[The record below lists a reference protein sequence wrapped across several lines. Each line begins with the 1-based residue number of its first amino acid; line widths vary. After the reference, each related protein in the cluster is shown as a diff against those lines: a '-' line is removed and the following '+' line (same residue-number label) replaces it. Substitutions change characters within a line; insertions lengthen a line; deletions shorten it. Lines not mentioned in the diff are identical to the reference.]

1 MLQIE
6 VITDLATEPVTLV
19 EAKAFLGIDFTD
31 FDTLITS
38 LITAS
43 RLESERVT
51 GKAYGAKLIQVTG
64 NTYTDNT
71 GEVVK
76 IYPVT
81 PFVSAEVWADEDENV
96 DYQYNAGFT
105 TCPAD
110 LKQAILMRVATGFAY
125 RENGIAESI
134 NMAVNASIV
143 SERRYVSQLCA

>member
-19 EAKAFLGIDFTD
+19 EAKAFLAIDFAD
-31 FDTLITS
+31 FDTLITT
-38 LITAS
+38 LIKSA

-81 PFVSAEVWADEDENV
+81 PFVSTEVWADESANTN
-96 DYQYNAGFT
+96 YQYNAGFT
-105 TCPAD
+105 TCPED
-110 LKQAILMRVATGFAY
+110 LKTAILMRVATGFAY
-125 RENGIAESI
+125 RENGIAEAVRT
-134 NMAVNASIV
+134 AVNASIV
-143 SERRYVSQLCA
+143 TERRYVSQLCS

>member
-6 VITDLATEPVTLV
+6 VIDDLATEPVTLV

-31 FDTLITS
+31 FDTLITT
-38 LITAS
+38 LIKSA

-51 GKAYGAKLIQVTG
+51 GKAYGAKLIQITG

-81 PFVSAEVWADEDENV
+81 PFVSAEVWVDEDANA

-105 TCPAD
+105 TCPED
-110 LKQAILMRVATGFAY
+110 LKTAILMRVATGFAY
-125 RENGIAESI
+125 RENGIAEAVR
-134 NMAVNASIV
+134 MAVNASIV
-143 SERRYVSQLCA
+143 TERRYVSQLCA